1 MQFIKKIIIALTLL
15 IGLITF
21 AQSETTWITKK
32 KDKNKKIEKVE
43 KKETVTSWI
52 KKKKENK
59 KKFEEKKK
67 ESKTWISKKSKKDK
81 KKEKKILKRY
91 IEIADL
97 PEANFYF
104 SAKSDNGQIIYGYVN
119 ADKKSDLID
128 LSGNKFFSLSNGYA
142 YLNDGKTTCTV
153 NSQLGT
159 LFGSLAGKV
168 VVECRNKLE
177 FTGNF
182 VQQTDVG
189 IGSGQTNKGDIV
201 NFKFTQ
207 FKNKNLAYFKA
218 YKEQNTRIAGQPPV
232 DGNEIIKK
240 IKPTPT
246 GNYYALL
253 IGNSKYEK
261 WASLT
266 SPSNDVK
273 EIGKIL
279 KNKYK
284 FKDVQIVEDVN
295 RFELFDKLKKLKG
308 QVTPNDYVL
317 IYYSGHGEQDSQRG
331 YWIPVNGEKEWDPE
345 WIDSITVVAAIQRIK
360 AKHILLMVDSCYL
373 GSSMKGDSKEVELT
387 EDEWNIQMANKA
399 LKYRAGLVL
408 SSGGETPVTDA
419 VIDDK
424 HSMFAYKFIDILKKN
439 DSFISSSDIYLTLK
453 RYHAK
458 HTQTPQ
464 FYGVAN
470 WGHLDGDFIFI
481 SKE

>member
-15 IGLITF
+15 ISLITF

-32 KDKNKKIEKVE
+32 KDKSKKVEKVE
-43 KKETVTSWI
+43 KKETVSSWI
-52 KKKKENK
+52 KKKKKENK
-59 KKFEEKKK
+59 KKFKETEK
-67 ESKTWISKKSKKDK
+67 ESKTWITKKSKTEK
-81 KKEKKILKRY
+81 KLEKKILKQY
-91 IEIADL
+91 LEIAVL

-104 SAKSDNGQIIYGYVN
+104 SAKSESGQIVYGYVN

-128 LSGNKFFSLSNGYA
+128 LGGTSYFSLSNGYA
-142 YLNDGKTTCTV
+142 YLDDGKTTCTV
-153 NSQLGT
+153 NSQLGL

-168 VVECRNKLE
+168 VVECVNQLK

-189 IGSGQTNKGDIV
+189 IGSGQTNKGDII

-218 YKEQNTRIAGQPPV
+218 YKEQNTRIAGQPPT
-232 DGNEIIKK
+232 DSNEVIEK
-240 IKPTPT
+240 IKPT

-387 EDEWNIQMANKA
+387 EAEWNIQMANKA

-481 SKE
+481 SQE